1 MPFKFSNNVWR
12 FIRFACALTLLGMM
26 TPATAQQTA
35 AVANNI
41 RHLVA
46 VRACEG
52 CDLHGANL
60 AGADLS
66 GVNLEA
72 ADLSGA
78 NLEATNLRGANLSRA
93 ILLKARIIDTKLS
106 GANLRMADLSDLD
119 IDQAFE
125 SLEIIGAQLEGARF
139 ADGVICGPAPNK
151 GGWGCQ
157 HP

>member
-1 MPFKFSNNVWR
+1 MLSSFSNKALL
-12 FIRFACALTLLGMM
+12 FIRLACALVLLSMVNS
-26 TPATAQQTA
+26 ASAQQSET
-35 AVANNI
+35 VASNI
-41 RHLVA
+41 RHLVST
-46 VRACEG
+46 RECEG

-60 AGADLS
+60 EGKDLS

-93 ILLKARIIDTKLS
+93 ILLKARIINTKLS

-125 SLEIIGAQLEGARF
+125 SLEIIGTQLEGARF
-139 ADGVICGPAPNK
+139 ADGVVCGPPPNK